1 MQSLLTPLFGLQQ
14 VLAITQG
21 AEGAD
26 DVHSVALEASAE
38 HAQLMADLSKVNSIG
53 SSVECTV
60 W

>member
-1 MQSLLTPLFGLQQ
+1 

-26 DVHSVALEASAE
+26 DVHSVAQEASAE